1 MTIRKDVLLM
11 IKRLRESDYRPM
23 SEVTTKLIND
33 RQAQTKEL
41 VDGVVDLATELE
53 EAVNTFVPVAMEDV
67 KNFDPNYQDRRILS
81 NANCIA
87 RVNKFLQS
95 AIEALERCHPEELL
109 DVDFYKNGKFW

>member
-1 MTIRKDVLLM
+1 M
-11 IKRLRESDYRPM
+11 IKKLRESDYRPM
-23 SEVTTKLIND
+23 SEVTTKLIKD
-33 RQAQTKEL
+33 RQTQTKDL
-41 VDGVVDLATELE
+41 VDSVVNLATELE
-53 EAVNTFVPVAMEDV
+53 KAVNTFVPVAIEDV

-95 AIEALERCHPEELL
+95 AIEDLKRCHPEELL